1 MRFYGLAYKLPN
13 VNTSNLDSLID
24 DLKTDNLNDTEKSLL
39 QNRTQDLASIPIPSA
54 NLSAVV
60 LANGTNV
67 ATTPIQL
74 NTTDD
79 VGEIDQFVIVP
90 GLQGASGAGVQIVE
104 TGILNATGPGNGTAI
119 LVPEQGISVVSDID
133 DVLRITKVYIPNQ
146 GLFNSFVEPYVNV
159 PGIAELFAHWLK
171 SLPNA
176 SFHYDTTTPVQLTR
190 TYVEYLFSNFP
201 VGSLE
206 MRPINI
212 SDPSQILD
220 ARQDSLLKLFQTFP
234 SRKFGMSLQK
244 TSRSCRA
251 ADRIT
256 QFSSATPHLQPSSP
270 PTPKSHNNSQTT
282 SHASSSATPPPPT
295 RTTRSRTARANSK
308 T

>member
-13 VNTSNLDSLID
+13 VNTSDLDSLID
-24 DLKTDNLNDTEKSLL
+24 SLKTDNLNDTEKSLL
-39 QNRTQDLASIPIPSA
+39 QNRTQDLASIPVPSA

-90 GLQGASGAGVQIVE
+90 GLQGESGDGVQIVE

-119 LVPEQGISVVSDID
+119 LVPEQGISIVSDID

-176 SFHYDTTTPVQLTR
+176 SFHYDTTTPAQLTR

-234 SRKFGMSLQK
+234 SRKFGVSLKRQ
-244 TSRSCRA
+244 
-251 ADRIT
+251 
-256 QFSSATPHLQPSSP
+256 
-270 PTPKSHNNSQTT
+270 NSL
-282 SHASSSATPPPPT
+282 
-295 RTTRSRTARANSK
+295 
-308 T
+308 